1 MAAIKFSF
9 TQIDLS
15 EADALDLADLLYKER
30 SFAARRAG
38 FKIRQRAR
46 RDQRGKLTEQV
57 ELTSDEQAA
66 LLDMLDATASRT
78 PA

>member
-1 MAAIKFSF
+1 MAAIQFSF
-9 TQIDLS
+9 AQVDLS
-15 EADALDLADLLYKER
+15 EADALDLADRLFEEQT
-30 SFAARRAG
+30 FAARRAG
-38 FKIRQRAR
+38 FKIRQQAR
-46 RDQRGKLTEQV
+46 RDQRGQLTEQV